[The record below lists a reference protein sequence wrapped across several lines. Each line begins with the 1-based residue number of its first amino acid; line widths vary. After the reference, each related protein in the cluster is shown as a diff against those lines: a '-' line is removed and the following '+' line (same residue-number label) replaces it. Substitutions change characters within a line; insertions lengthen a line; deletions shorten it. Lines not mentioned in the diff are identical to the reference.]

1 MKAQI
6 HTNDFNRI
14 VDATKQFAAKN
25 TVRPIYKFI
34 RLEFSAAD
42 HSVTAIATDGY
53 RMSIE
58 HSVCDCDEDF
68 TAYINPATRLPRGM
82 EAIIEIEKADLII
95 RCGDFIFGCQ
105 QRDGDFLDWKNVLP
119 EEEPTFR
126 IGFNGNYLLSALQ
139 SAKVSLGN
147 SFRSP
152 VILEFRGAEKPVIL
166 RTNKND
172 LKMVFPVR
180 IKHD

>member
-1 MKAQI
+1 MKAKI

-25 TVRPIYKFI
+25 TERHIYKFI

-42 HSVTAIATDGY
+42 HSVTAIATDGH

-105 QRDGDFLDWKNVLP
+105 QRDGDFLDWESVLP
-119 EEEPTFR
+119 KEEVIFR
-126 IGFNGNYLLSALQ
+126 IVFNGNYLLSALQ
-139 SAKVSLGN
+139 SAKVSLGK
-147 SFRSP
+147 SFRQP
-152 VILEFRGAEKPVIL
+152 VILEFRGEEKPIIL

-172 LKMVFPVR
+172 VKMVLPMCTN
-180 IKHD
+180 HD